1 MKKAI
6 FTYKKS
12 DNSISQRVVF
22 KPTLVKESTNSLKD
36 YENPNV
42 KYIQGFE
49 LDKSNL
55 DSKIIAEYEKVIDD
69 YFSIKYPTLQEF
81 IAQNG
86 LDPQKIKQKSFKKE
100 NIENPQFI
108 V

>member
-6 FTYKKS
+6 FTYKKDGETS
-12 DNSISQRVVF
+12 AQRVVF
-22 KPTLVKESTNSLKD
+22 KPTLLKESTNSLTD

-42 KYIQGFE
+42 KYIHGLE

-55 DSKIIAEYEKVIDD
+55 DSKVISEYEKIIDE
-69 YFSIKYPTLQEF
+69 YFNIKYPTLQEF

-86 LDPQKIKQKSFKKE
+86 LDPEKIKHKSFKKE
-100 NIENPQFI
+100 NIENIQFI
-108 V
+108 